1 MTRQHSVM
9 MSEEV
14 LEMEMMDR
22 QFNKMSHAPSRGGG
36 DMFSRRMETMDRFSN
51 PWDSEIMGDRFRG
64 GMRGGRGRGVF
75 GGVNM
80 SRIDPAVG
88 FDRDYINY
96 NDGGF
101 SNRRGGAFGGGG
113 FGNRSSGGFGNKRGG
128 LGSGQG
134 MGRDSSRQESINPEF
149 DSLYEPEFKE
159 SSFERAR
166 AKLNSNNRGGGGL
179 SRGRGGGRGG
189 SYRGPNSDGPPKKTW
204 SN

>member
-1 MTRQHSVM
+1 
-9 MSEEV
+9 
-14 LEMEMMDR
+14 MEMMDR

-166 AKLNSNNRGGGGL
+166 AKLNSNNRGGF
-179 SRGRGGGRGG
+179 GGGRGV
-189 SYRGPNSDGPPKKTW
+189 SYRGPNSDGQPKKTW